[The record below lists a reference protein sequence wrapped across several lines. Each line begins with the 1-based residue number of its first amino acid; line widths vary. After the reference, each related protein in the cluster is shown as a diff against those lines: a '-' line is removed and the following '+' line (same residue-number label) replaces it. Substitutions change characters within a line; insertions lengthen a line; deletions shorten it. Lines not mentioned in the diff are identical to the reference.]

1 MDISKVRAILFDL
14 DGTLYY
20 QPPLRILM
28 GLELSAL
35 PLTMGS
41 LAKTR
46 SVLKVIKQFRSTRE
60 ELRHLGNPSEWLDEI
75 QYQQAANGVGFKAEE
90 VKRIIEEWMYH
101 RPLKYLKWC
110 RRMGAVSFFT
120 EAQRRGIQ
128 IGVFSD
134 YPAQEKL
141 EALELESFVQ
151 LVLCA
156 TDKEINAFKPH
167 PRGFLRACECWGL
180 GPHEVLY
187 VGDRPEVDGKGA
199 LAAGMPY
206 MIVGGTFQ
214 HPSRDPLS
222 GDNISSLR
230 GLQQLLSS

>member
-1 MDISKVRAILFDL
+1 MEISKLRAVLFDL

-28 GLELSAL
+28 GLELSTL
-35 PLTMGS
+35 PLNVGS

-46 SVLKVIKQFRSTRE
+46 SVLETIKHFRSIRE

-75 QYQQAANGVGFKAEE
+75 QYRQTATVVGVEAEE
-90 VKRIIEEWMYH
+90 VKRIVEEWMYH

-110 RRMGAVSFFT
+110 RRMGAVSFFE
-120 EAQRRGIQ
+120 EAQRRGMK

-141 EALELESFVQ
+141 KVLELDSFVE

-156 TDKEINAFKPH
+156 TDQEINAFKPH

-180 GPHEVLY
+180 QPHEVLY
-187 VGDRPEVDGKGA
+187 VGDRPGIDAKGA
-199 LAAGMPY
+199 MAAGMPC
-206 MIVGGTFQ
+206 MMVGGLLR
-214 HPSRDPLS
+214 HSSREFIQPE
-222 GDNISSLR
+222 NITSFR
-230 GLQQLLSS
+230 GLQQILSN

>member
-20 QPPLRILM
+20 QPPLRMLM
-28 GLELSAL
+28 GFELSTL

-46 SVLKVIKQFRSTRE
+46 SVLEVIKQFRTIRE
-60 ELRHLGNPSEWLDEI
+60 ELRHLGNPSECLKEI
-75 QYQQAANGVGFKAEE
+75 QYQQASKVVGVKAEE
-90 VKRIIEEWMYH
+90 VKRIVEEWMYH

-110 RRMGAVSFFT
+110 RRMGAISFFT
-120 EAQRRGIQ
+120 EAQRRGIK

-180 GPHEVLY
+180 PPQEVLY

-199 LAAGMPY
+199 LAAGMPC
-206 MIVGGTFQ
+206 MMVGGTFQ
-214 HPSRDPLS
+214 RPSQGS
-222 GDNISSLR
+222 VSEENISSFR